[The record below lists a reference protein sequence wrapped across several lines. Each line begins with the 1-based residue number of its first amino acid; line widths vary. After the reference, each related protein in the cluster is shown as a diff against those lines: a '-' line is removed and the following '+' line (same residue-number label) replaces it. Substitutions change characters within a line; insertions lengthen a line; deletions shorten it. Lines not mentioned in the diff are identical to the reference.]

1 MRILTE
7 PQIHY
12 TYGMIIGTITVLE
25 APTPPECNSAH
36 RGTRETIRT
45 TNSLRA
51 TLQCLR
57 THCGR
62 WYYMRGAFIFLLH
75 DMIKT
80 SILPVLFP
88 IHSVTPWQEK
98 LRSAIYAAILANL
111 QILWVHIVLTKPSPK
126 SFYQRLPTKIW
137 NWIRVAPFLFIE
149 VLACWLVFS
158 TAVSLQAELLKAA
171 RIADIEQD
179 MFEARGTHLEPK
191 ATRGLAISFVAIFP
205 KLMEALV
212 ALPARAAF
220 IRVAASMLPDDD
232 EPLVSLDPKVRE
244 NASLGIRDAW
254 NSFHVVSQ
262 ARFWRVQA
270 TAFVMGVVVFILGRM
285 LFVDFDR
292 YAAFPVVWF
301 NT

>member
-1 MRILTE
+1 
-7 PQIHY
+7 
-12 TYGMIIGTITVLE
+12 MIIGTITVLE
-25 APTPPECNSAH
+25 APTSPECNSAH
-36 RGTRETIRT
+36 RGTRESIRT
-45 TNSLRA
+45 TDSLRA
-51 TLQCLR
+51 TIQCLR
-57 THCGR
+57 THCGC
-62 WYYMRGAFIFLLH
+62 WFYLRGAFIFLLH

-80 SILPVLFP
+80 SILPILIP
-88 IHSVTPWQEK
+88 IPSITPWQEK
-98 LRSAIYAAILANL
+98 LRSAISAAILANL

-137 NWIRVAPFLFIE
+137 NWIRVAPLLFIE

-158 TAVSLQAELLKAA
+158 AAVSLQAEFLKAA
-171 RIADIEQD
+171 QIADIERD
-179 MFEARGTHLEPK
+179 MFELHGTHLEPK

-212 ALPARAAF
+212 ALPVRAAF
-220 IRVAASMLPDDD
+220 IRVAAAMLPDDD
-232 EPLVSLDPKVRE
+232 EPLVPLDPKLRE

-254 NSFHVVSQ
+254 GSFHVVSR

-270 TAFVMGVVVFILGRM
+270 IAFIMGVVVFIVGMM

-292 YAAFPVVWF
+292 YAAFPIVWF